1 MWAKADEIY
10 CSLLGRYICTD
21 RFDFFT
27 ERLINEQMSR
37 ENLIFIDIRP
47 LVVNRYGV

>member
-10 CSLLGRYICTD
+10 CSLLGRD

-37 ENLIFIDIRP
+37 ESLIFIDIRP